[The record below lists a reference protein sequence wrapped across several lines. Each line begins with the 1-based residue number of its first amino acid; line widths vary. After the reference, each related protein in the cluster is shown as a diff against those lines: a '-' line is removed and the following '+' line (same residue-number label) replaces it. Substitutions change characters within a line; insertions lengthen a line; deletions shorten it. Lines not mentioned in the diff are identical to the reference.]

1 MRSRPQSERS
11 RAASPLAARACLAAA
26 LIGLLGAALIAPAGA
41 AAAAR
46 LHPAAAARGE
56 AARVARWWTPAR
68 MRAAVPLDAAGTLA
82 GTASASFSPVAE
94 PTVQPYAVEGRVFVR
109 QGPLEGFCSGTAIDS
124 PSRRLVLTA
133 GHCVN
138 SGPGGFFRRPVWSRY
153 AMFVPAYSNG
163 VAPFGAFVARREAIF
178 ALPRWVRVGN
188 PNYDVGALLVSP
200 NAEGVNVADA
210 VGGGAKLALDLNR
223 QQQFQTFGYP
233 SPDRWMQGCESPYV
247 GDDANTY
254 GPPGPPPMAI
264 RCHWAP
270 GASGG
275 GWLIGEGKE
284 IDGLTSYGRPHD
296 RLHTFGPYFSSTTV
310 GHLVA
315 GM

>member
-1 MRSRPQSERS
+1 MRWRPQSERS
-11 RAASPLAARACLAAA
+11 RLAGSLAAPARLVAALAVLAALA
-26 LIGLLGAALIAPAGA
+26 PLGPAGA
-41 AAAAR
+41 AAATR
-46 LHPAAAARGE
+46 LHPAASARGE

-68 MRAAVPLDAAGTLA
+68 MRAAAPLDAAGTLGRA
-82 GTASASFSPVAE
+82 ASASFSPVAE
-94 PTVQPYAVEGRVFVR
+94 PTAQPYAVEGRLFVR

-138 SGPGGFFRRPVWSRY
+138 SGPGGFFRRPTWSRY

-163 VAPFGAFVARREAIF
+163 VAPFGAFVARRNAIF

-210 VGGGAKLALDLNR
+210 VGGGARLALDLNR

-254 GPPGPPPMAI
+254 RLPGPPTMAI

-296 RLHTFGPYFSSTTV
+296 RPHTFGPYFSNASV